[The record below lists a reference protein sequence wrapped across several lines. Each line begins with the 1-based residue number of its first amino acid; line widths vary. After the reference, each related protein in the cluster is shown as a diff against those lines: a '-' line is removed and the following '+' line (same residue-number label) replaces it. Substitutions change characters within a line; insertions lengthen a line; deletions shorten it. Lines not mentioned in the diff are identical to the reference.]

1 MGSPSKQQKTEAG
14 NHKLSQRQ
22 TGSLTVNI
30 ATTNIPPKGIKRNRN
45 IDKHNNDM
53 PAKDNKGKGNP
64 KDDGESCFVA
74 VNVAAKK
81 CPEKATKRNMIDD
94 DKGTPNKEGE
104 TNTGIDELHKGAKAA
119 VGIMTFTD
127 DKHNEQA
134 KDDKGNEVTTDDDAK
149 GTGED
154 DGENKANNP
163 NVLARGTDL
172 VSNIQRFLFWNLQIL
187 LLFYIIYSLFPFLF
201 RDIEEYQQQRQ

>member
-1 MGSPSKQQKTEAG
+1 
-14 NHKLSQRQ
+14 
-22 TGSLTVNI
+22 
-30 ATTNIPPKGIKRNRN
+30 
-45 IDKHNNDM
+45 M

-104 TNTGIDELHKGAKAA
+104 TNKGIDELHKGGKAA

-154 DGENKANNP
+154 D
-163 NVLARGTDL
+163 NVIGQHCQPSLVTDIDLAIVNRHHL
-172 VSNIQRFLFWNLQIL
+172 HHC
-187 LLFYIIYSLFPFLF
+187 
-201 RDIEEYQQQRQ
+201 QQ